1 MAICFQKNT
10 LFICGKVLKVS
21 IAMGVCAT
29 AIFDIRNMDKV
40 GHGDTGRVG
49 AVAAQTT
56 NLVNAA
62 SRSSIE
68 PVQKVANTA
77 LNYIDDAGNVVGVTN
92 AASKVTGFASKA
104 VNPLL
109 CVASGVRV
117 LKDDDQYAALIEEGC
132 AMGAMFAGE
141 KLLKTLVANPIA
153 QKEVK
158 TTSKWATKIAS
169 TIQDATKN
177 LTGAKKVLATIAAD
191 LALVGVSILSFDI
204 GKKIGKKLSG
214 RDEQDTINT
223 SQSGLN
229 YNS

>member
-1 MAICFQKNT
+1 
-10 LFICGKVLKVS
+10 
-21 IAMGVCAT
+21 MGVCAT
-29 AIFDIRNMDKV
+29 AIFDIRNVDKV

-62 SRSSIE
+62 SQSSIK
-68 PVQKVANTA
+68 PVQKAASQLLGWV
-77 LNYIDDAGNVVGVTN
+77 DDAGKFIGVAN
-92 AASKVTGFASKA
+92 AASKVTNIASKA

-141 KLLKTLVANPIA
+141 KLFKTLIANPVS
-153 QKEVK
+153 QKEIK

-177 LTGAKKVLATIAAD
+177 LKGAKKVLATIVAD
-191 LALVGVSILSFDI
+191 LALVGVSILSFDT
-204 GKKIGKKLSG
+204 GKKIGKILSG
-214 RDEQDTINT
+214 RDGEESQDKINT
-223 SQSGLN
+223 AQNEGLD
-229 YNS
+229 YSS

>member
-1 MAICFQKNT
+1 
-10 LFICGKVLKVS
+10 
-21 IAMGVCAT
+21 MGVCAT
-29 AIFDIRNMDKV
+29 AIFDIRNVDKV

-62 SRSSIE
+62 SQSSIK
-68 PVQKVANTA
+68 PVQKAASQLLGWV
-77 LNYIDDAGNVVGVTN
+77 DDAGKFIGVAN
-92 AASKVTGFASKA
+92 AASKVTNIASKA

-141 KLLKTLVANPIA
+141 KLFKTLIANPVS
-153 QKEVK
+153 QKEIK

-177 LTGAKKVLATIAAD
+177 LKGTKKVLATIAAD
-191 LALVGVSILSFDI
+191 LALVGVSILSFDT
-204 GKKIGKKLSG
+204 GKKIGKILSG
-214 RDEQDTINT
+214 RDGEESQDKINT
-223 SQSGLN
+223 AQNEGLD
-229 YNS
+229 YSS